1 MKKNKGNVCKKY
13 KNVKMN
19 NIESIEKWILDEC
32 NCNICKKDNYITKL
46 LQSTTIK
53 KENTIQLNELTL
65 TSKMI
70 IKIQTE
76 LMKKHLLDTIC
87 II

>member
-19 NIESIEKWILDEC
+19 YIESIEKWILDEC
-32 NCNICKKDNYITKL
+32 NCNICKKDNYLTGL
-46 LQSTTIK
+46 LQSITIK
-53 KENTIQLNELTL
+53 KENTMQLNELTL

-76 LMKKHLLDTIC
+76 IMKKHVLDTIFT
-87 II
+87 I